1 MLQLFEEMRNSNL
14 KPGEKVLSTTI
25 LASGQARNLSCEKA
39 IADFIVGNNIVL
51 DTY

>member
-1 MLQLFEEMRNSNL
+1 VLQLFEEMRKSNL
-14 KPGEKVLSTTI
+14 KPGEKVLSTTT

-39 IADFIVGNNIVL
+39 INDFIIGNNIVL

>member
-1 MLQLFEEMRNSNL
+1 VLQLFEEMRNSNL

-25 LASGQARNLSCEKA
+25 LASGQARNLSCE
-39 IADFIVGNNIVL
+39 INDFIIGNNIVL